1 MITVLKTLSQKMAPI
16 FAHGRYILIVGSAL
30 ILAILL
36 YSAFRVSDSAENIAQ
51 EESIKTNPASDIM
64 IGVEPASFQ
73 QIEEITD
80 GNIQRLQ
87 LSGHAQAGAAVV
99 ITNRGERLRQVP
111 VDETG
116 QWRVILDV
124 LPSLM
129 VLKAQLYMDE
139 ESTGVRSE
147 ETVFR
152 LPTPQTEALDGKRA
166 IGQTSDVVYKTSS
179 LIMVTA
185 PGSPSRIIQSP
196 FGGVPSTG
204 PLSLS
209 VIDYDYTGGVIITG
223 SSSIPGRVRL
233 FAEDKVIGETG
244 IGVGGRWNF
253 IAGHML
259 PGANITLRAALIP
272 AAGTPNAP
280 REPAVV
286 SIPFVFI
293 PPPQE
298 GDNSD
303 ASGSLFVNIDPLQWQ
318 IRRTL
323 IGGGAQSTI
332 IFAPNAAQ

>member
-1 MITVLKTLSQKMAPI
+1 MFTILKTSSQKTAHI

-30 ILAILL
+30 VLAILL
-36 YSAFRVSDSAENIAQ
+36 YSAFRFSDKPETTP
-51 EESIKTNPASDIM
+51 EEGPVVTDTTSGTM
-64 IGVEPASFQ
+64 VGVEPASFQ

-152 LPTPQTEALDGKRA
+152 LPTPQIEPSEEGKA
-166 IGQTSDVVYKTSS
+166 SEKTAKAVYRTSS

-185 PGSPSRIIQSP
+185 PGSPTRIIQSP
-196 FGGVPSTG
+196 FGEVPRTG

-259 PGANITLRAALIP
+259 PGANITLRAALLP

-286 SIPFVFI
+286 SVPFIFI
-293 PPPQE
+293 PPPEE
-298 GDNSD
+298 GDNPD
-303 ASGSLFVNIDPLQWQ
+303 GSGSLFVNIDPLQWQ

-332 IFAPNAAQ
+332 IFAPDAAQ

>member
-1 MITVLKTLSQKMAPI
+1 MLTALKTSPYKMVRAVSR
-16 FAHGRYILIVGSAL
+16 GRYILIVGSAL

-36 YSAFRVSDSAENIAQ
+36 YSAFRFSDRADTAPNEPPI
-51 EESIKTNPASDIM
+51 IPDTASGTM

-111 VDETG
+111 VDDSG

-129 VLKAQLYMDE
+129 VLKAQLYMTE
-139 ESTGVRSE
+139 NSAGVRSE

-152 LPTPQTEALDGKRA
+152 LPTPQTELSEDDEPSEA
-166 IGQTSDVVYKTSS
+166 VYKTSS
-179 LIMVTA
+179 LLIVTA
-185 PGSPSRIIQSP
+185 PGSPTRIIQSP
-196 FGGVPSTG
+196 FGGAPSTG

-223 SSSIPGRVRL
+223 ESTIPGRVRL

-259 PGANITLRAALIP
+259 PGANITLRAVLIP

-280 REPAVV
+280 SEPAIV
-286 SIPFVFI
+286 SVPFNFI

-298 GDNSD
+298 GDNPD
-303 ASGSLFVNIDPLQWQ
+303 GSGSLFVNIDPLQWQ

-332 IFAPNAAQ
+332 IYAPNAAQ